1 MTRYVALLGSIN
13 VGGNRLL
20 MADLRE
26 ALEREEFEDVETV
39 VASGNVLFSH
49 DERPS
54 EGLSD
59 KIAHIVR
66 DRFGIDTFA
75 AVRSKDEL
83 RSAIEDNP
91 FAKDG
96 EHKYVHT
103 IFLAEPLDR
112 AGLRGLRQSLRRPRA
127 ARAGHARVLCRF
139 RRRRRPVE
147 ARSGDEEG
155 QDHQVPRHRAQL
167 ALARSACSTRWAD
180 MKTALVLR
188 HLGFEDLGVW
198 AATLADCG
206 YEVAYCDVPKR
217 RFRRHGRR
225 GARPPDRAR
234 RADRRLRRR
243 AVSLPRPTR
252 SR

>member
-39 VASGNVLFSH
+39 IASGNVLFSH
-49 DERPS
+49 DERPT
-54 EGLSD
+54 EGLSE

-75 AVRSKDEL
+75 AVRSQDEL

-103 IFLAEPLDR
+103 IFLSEPLDR
-112 AGLRGLRQSLRRPRA
+112 AAFEAFAKTYAGPERLAPGTREFYVDYAVGVGRSLLDPAMKKAGVIKCRA
-127 ARAGHARVLCRF
+127 TARNVRSLGRMLEKMEVHA
-139 RRRRRPVE
+139 
-147 ARSGDEEG
+147 
-155 QDHQVPRHRAQL
+155 
-167 ALARSACSTRWAD
+167 
-180 MKTALVLR
+180 
-188 HLGFEDLGVW
+188 
-198 AATLADCG
+198 
-206 YEVAYCDVPKR
+206 
-217 RFRRHGRR
+217 
-225 GARPPDRAR
+225 
-234 RADRRLRRR
+234 
-243 AVSLPRPTR
+243 
-252 SR
+252 

>member
-26 ALEREEFEDVETV
+26 ALEREEFEGVETV

-75 AVRSKDEL
+75 AVRSRDEL
-83 RSAIEDNP
+83 RAAIEGNP

-96 EHKYVHT
+96 LSNLVHT
-103 IFLAEPLDR
+103 IFLDKPLDR
-112 AGLRGLRQSLRRPRA
+112 DAFEAFATAYGGPERLASGTCEYYVDYA
-127 ARAGHARVLCRF
+127 EGV
-139 RRRRRPVE
+139 
-147 ARSGDEEG
+147 ARSMLD
-155 QDHQVPRHRAQL
+155 PAMRKAKLINCRAT
-167 ALARSACSTRWAD
+167 ARNVRSLARILEKMD
-180 MKTALVLR
+180 
-188 HLGFEDLGVW
+188 
-198 AATLADCG
+198 
-206 YEVAYCDVPKR
+206 
-217 RFRRHGRR
+217 
-225 GARPPDRAR
+225 
-234 RADRRLRRR
+234 
-243 AVSLPRPTR
+243 
-252 SR
+252 